1 MKGLREILK
10 EFIGKPVSGVWN
22 GRQVEFGKIYTNP
35 MFNAF
40 SPINEDELPKGKK
53 LRVFDFD
60 DTLVNTKS
68 HIYIT
73 HGDGKKSTLTPG
85 EYAIYEPKK
94 DDRFDF
100 SDFEDVKQ
108 PQEIKGV
115 TKLLRTIH
123 GAEGSR
129 KTVILTAR
137 SAYKPVK
144 SYLKDI
150 GLEGIY
156 VIALGDANPQKKADW
171 ISDKI
176 KSGYNDVFFIDDSS
190 KNVTAV
196 SGLKKKH
203 PEVKLKVRTV
213 RHEMPAMPQ
222 MVGKEDDKKKE
233 TNTADVTKLKSM
245 VPKSV
250 LDKKVKNPDTGRQI
264 KVTSALG
271 YDKTSNVYK
280 AAANMLKQNK
290 K

>member
-1 MKGLREILK
+1 MFKDIKNTAEGL
-10 EFIGKPVSGVWN
+10 WN
-22 GRQVEFGKIYTNP
+22 GLKIEFGKVYGNP
-35 MFNAF
+35 NAF
-40 SPINEDELPKGKK
+40 AFVPINEDELPKGKK

-60 DTLVNTKS
+60 DTLVRTKS
-68 HIYIT
+68 HIYVT
-73 HGDGKKSTLTPG
+73 HGDGKKSTMTPG
-85 EYAIYEPKK
+85 EYAIYEPKP

-100 SDFEDVKQ
+100 SDFQKVNQ

-115 TKLLRTIH
+115 TKLLRAMH
-123 GAEGSR
+123 AASGDR

-137 SAYKPVK
+137 AAYKPVK
-144 SYLKDI
+144 DYLKDI

-156 VIALGDANPQKKADW
+156 VVALADSDPQKKADW

-176 KSGYNDVFFIDDSS
+176 KSGYNDVFFIDDSH
-190 KNVTAV
+190 KNVSAV
-196 SGLKKKH
+196 QALKKKH

-213 RHEMPAMPQ
+213 AHEHPAMPK
-222 MVGKEDDKKKE
+222 MVGKEDDKKSK
-233 TNTADVTKLKSM
+233 TPKVDVTKLKSM

-271 YDKTSNVYK
+271 YDKKSAVYRAASN
-280 AAANMLKQNK
+280 MIKQNK